1 MYEALLIAVVG
12 LNIWADFMDR
22 SAAQRSD
29 INALSLWTTIVQFLL
44 VMPLVGLVEPITLPL
59 LALSFAVGAISVA
72 GRIPWYRALAADGQ
86 RLSRLAPFSRLSSV
100 VVLALAVLVLGEKL
114 GEAQL
119 AGALVMILG
128 SFLMSL
134 EGKVTSWR
142 AYLAANKALLQ
153 VGLFAISIAF
163 ISVYYKYMMNLGT
176 SIITAYFFLKFG
188 QCTVAV
194 LQAMAQRTLTT
205 SFAAILDLQL
215 FVQARAVQTAAAL
228 LYIMILRG
236 VDLSRAEPLAAAI
249 GPVMFLIIE
258 KLSDRRAPPN
268 ETPPAGTGRG
278 KTHWF
283 RYAGLG
289 AIMLGLFLL
298 VRH

>member
-1 MYEALLIAVVG
+1 
-12 LNIWADFMDR
+12 
-22 SAAQRSD
+22 
-29 INALSLWTTIVQFLL
+29 
-44 VMPLVGLVEPITLPL
+44 L

-72 GRIPWYRALAADGQ
+72 GRIPWYRALAADGE

-119 AGALVMILG
+119 AGALAMILG
-128 SFLMSL
+128 SLLMSL
-134 EGKVTSWR
+134 EGKVTSLR
-142 AYLAANKALLQ
+142 TYLAANRALLQ

-194 LQAMAQRTLTT
+194 SQAIAQRTLTT

-228 LYIMILRG
+228 LYILILRD

-258 KLSDRRAPPN
+258 KLSERRAPPG
-268 ETPPAGTGRG
+268 ETPPAGIGRG
-278 KTHWF
+278 KRQWI

-289 AIMLGLFLL
+289 AIVLGLFLL